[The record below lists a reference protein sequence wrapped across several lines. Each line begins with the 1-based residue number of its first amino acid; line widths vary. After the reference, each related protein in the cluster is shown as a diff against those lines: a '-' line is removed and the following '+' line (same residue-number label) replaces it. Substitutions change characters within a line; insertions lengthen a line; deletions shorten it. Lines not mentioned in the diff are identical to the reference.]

1 MWGAAATPK
10 NKGHQVMENGLTKEQ
25 LLARLAEWGLKSET
39 FEHPPI
45 FTVEDGRQHWQGIP
59 GLHCKNLFLKD
70 AKGQMWLVSAPI
82 DRAID
87 LKKLPD
93 RIGSARLSFGQ
104 ADRLR
109 ATLGIEP
116 GSVTPFALA
125 NDLEGKVICV
135 LDKAMMSAPL
145 LAFHPMVNTA
155 TTVLAPQTLISFL
168 EKTGHR
174 PKIVTL

>member
-1 MWGAAATPK
+1 MTSP
-10 NKGHQVMENGLTKEQ
+10 LTKDL
-25 LLARLAEWGLKSET
+25 LLARLHAMGLKTET

-45 FTVEDGRQHWQGIP
+45 FTVEDGREHWQGIP

-93 RIGSARLSFGQ
+93 RIGSARLSFGS
-104 ADRLR
+104 AERLR
-109 ATLGIEP
+109 ATLSIEP

-125 NDLEGKVICV
+125 NDPEGKVILV

-145 LAFHPMVNTA
+145 LAFHPLVNTA
-155 TTVLAPQTLISFL
+155 TTVLAPAALMAFL
-168 EKTGHR
+168 ESTGHR
-174 PKIVTL
+174 PTIAAL